1 MHGRRYPAYR
11 YRGRSATSGPF
22 RRANKISAHLTPRSY
37 KELCAE
43 VGDGM
48 RGKAAYRGAVRSLH

>member
-1 MHGRRYPAYR
+1 MHGWRYPAYR

-48 RGKAAYRGAVRSLH
+48 KG